1 MDLWIF
7 LLIPLPLQVGLLPP
21 TLPQTLEP
29 RRETV
34 IVTGTFEPIPLEEAD
49 RAVRAWD
56 VSPQQRLLSNTVV
69 DLLRLDSSVDIRARA
84 PGAIQT
90 DVSIRGGGFGQ
101 TLVLLN
107 GLRLND
113 AQSGHHS
120 MNLPLPIDAV
130 SRLEVLKGTGSAFY
144 GSDAVG
150 GVIHLI
156 PETRSPG
163 LEFRLR
169 GAAGNFGTQQQAGS
183 LGFGTAKLGQRFSFS
198 RDFSTGFQPNRD
210 YRNLALSSSTWLRT
224 PLGNTDVL
232 LANADRPFG
241 AQGFYGNFPSWERT
255 RTWFASLRQ
264 ELGART
270 EAAFGF
276 RRNTDLFVL
285 ERYNPA
291 RYTNRHAT
299 ESYQGAVRRRDA
311 LASAATL
318 SYGAEYYH
326 DTIASS
332 NLGRHQRDRGAAYAA
347 LDLRQLRRFSF
358 TLAARQE
365 FFTGGIRQFSPTA
378 SAGFW
383 ANSHLKLRAGVGHAF
398 RLPTYTD
405 LYYSDPANRGN
416 PDLRPESAWS
426 YEVGLDWNA
435 ARGRLQG
442 DVTVF
447 HRREQ
452 DGIDYIRRSFNEI
465 WRAANLTRLQFTGLE
480 AALRAQLRPA
490 QRIGFAYTALRG
502 AQNIESGLFS
512 KYVFNYPKHSLVG
525 TWEGT
530 AGRYVAARSRFGV
543 LDRRGRSAYAVW
555 DLSAARAG
563 GRLRP
568 FAQFTNLSDARYQ
581 EILGVDMPGRGVLA
595 GIEIVFAGAR

>member
-7 LLIPLPLQVGLLPP
+7 FLIPLPLQLGLFPP
-21 TLPQTLEP
+21 THPQAFEP
-29 RRETV
+29 RRDSV
-34 IVTGTFEPIPLEEAD
+34 VVTGAFDPIPLEEAD

-56 VSPQQRLLSNTVV
+56 LGPQQRLLAATVV
-69 DLLRLDSSVDIRARA
+69 DLLRLDPSIDIRARGPNA
-84 PGAIQT
+84 VQT

-130 SRLEVLKGTGSAFY
+130 SRVEVLKGTGSAFY

-150 GVIHLI
+150 GVIHLL
-156 PETRSPG
+156 PQTSTPG
-163 LEFRLR
+163 FEFRVR
-169 GAAGNFGTQQQAGS
+169 GAAGNFGSQQQAGS
-183 LGFGTAKLGQRFSFS
+183 LGFGSAKAGQRFSFS

-210 YRNLALSSSTWLRT
+210 YRNLALSSSSWLRT
-224 PLGNTDVL
+224 ALGNTDLL
-232 LANADRPFG
+232 LASADRPFG

-299 ESYQGAVRRRDA
+299 ESYQGVVRRRDPVGRG
-311 LASAATL
+311 ATL

-332 NLGRHQRDRGAAYAA
+332 NLGNRRRDRGAAYAA
-347 LDLRQLRRFSF
+347 LDLRQIRRFSL
-358 TLAARQE
+358 TIGARQE

-383 ANSHLKLRAGVGHAF
+383 ASPNLKLRAGAGHAF
-398 RLPTYTD
+398 RVPTYTD
-405 LYYSDPANRGN
+405 LFYIDPANRGN
-416 PDLRPESAWS
+416 PNLRPESAWS
-426 YEVGLDWNA
+426 YEGGLDWNA

-442 DVTVF
+442 EFTLF

-452 DGIDYIRRSFNEI
+452 DGIDYIRPTLTDI
-465 WRAANLTRLQFTGLE
+465 WRATNISRLRFTGLE
-480 AALRAQLRPA
+480 AGIRAQVA
-490 QRIGFAYTALRG
+490 AGQRLGFAYTALRG
-502 AQNIESGLFS
+502 RQTLNSTLFS
-512 KYVFNYPKHSLVG
+512 KYVFNYPTHSILG
-525 TWEGT
+525 TWEGS
-530 AGRYVAARSRFGV
+530 AGRHVAGRSRFGL
-543 LDRRGRSAYAVW
+543 LDRRGRSPYAVW
-555 DLSAARAG
+555 DVSAPRAT

-568 FAQFTNLSDARYQ
+568 YVQLTNLNDARFQ
-581 EILGVDMPGRGVLA
+581 EVLGVDMPGRGVLA
-595 GIEIVFAGAR
+595 GLEIVFAGA